1 MTTLENSFFGNINPC
16 EYDNNTDVKK
26 LLDSM
31 TKLTEE
37 LKGILSSEQQ
47 KEILARIISC
57 HMSAIALSEW
67 DAFIN
72 GYRIG
77 TKMTTEVF
85 LER

>member
-1 MTTLENSFFGNINPC
+1 MTTLENLFFGNINPS
-16 EYDNNTDVKK
+16 EYENNADVKG
-26 LLDSM
+26 LLHSM

-47 KEILARIISC
+47 KDILERIVSC
-57 HMSAIALSEW
+57 HMSAVALSER

-72 GYRIG
+72 GYKLG